1 VTTIEIF
8 DAPQGQTLRQ
18 RWGHILTLILAI
30 ACVGMG
36 VFLRDNALYAT
47 VPYNNPQVGISALY
61 PAGWVLDTAG
71 DYVFRVRDLN
81 PTGYKTSLLVDVVP
95 VNQAAT
101 TRNILDSLILNRSQT
116 LSTFSVLSQD
126 SITLGENEI
135 PATRM
140 LYTFVFSE
148 QDPFLET
155 IPTVVEGVDVLTIQ
169 GGQAIIVS
177 FLTDA
182 RDFNDTYPI
191 FEQFLNDLDF

>member
-1 VTTIEIF
+1 MAAIEVF

-18 RWGHILTLILAI
+18 RWGHILTLLLALL
-30 ACVGMG
+30 CVGAG
-36 VFLRDNALYAT
+36 VLLRNAALYST
-47 VPYNNPQVGISALY
+47 VQYTNPQVGISAMY
-61 PAGWVLDTAG
+61 PSGWVLDTAG

-81 PTGYKTSLLVDVVP
+81 PTGYKTALQVDVVP

-126 SITLGENEI
+126 SITLGENET

-155 IPTVVEGVDVLTIQ
+155 IPTVVEGVDVITIQ

-182 RDFNDTYPI
+182 DDFNETYPI
-191 FEQFLNDLDF
+191 FEQFLDDLDF